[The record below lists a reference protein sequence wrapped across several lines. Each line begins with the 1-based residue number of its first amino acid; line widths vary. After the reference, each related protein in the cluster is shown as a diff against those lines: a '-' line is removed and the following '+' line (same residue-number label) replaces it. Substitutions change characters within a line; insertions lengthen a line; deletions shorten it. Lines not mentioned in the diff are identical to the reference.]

1 MVSKNCALLLERA
14 GAQQLAQV
22 HAVGAAERMGDADEA
37 AEHAV
42 AVGIAREDRD
52 AAAAELMQRAAF
64 PVGAALRIEMRRDQ
78 PIIGRDIGLV
88 VGRAEEAV
96 ERFP

>member
-1 MVSKNCALLLERA
+1 V
-14 GAQQLAQV
+14 QV
-22 HAVGAAERMGDADEA
+22 HAVGAAERVRDADEA

-64 PVGAALRIEMRRDQ
+64 PVGTASRIEVRRDQ
-78 PIIGRDIGLV
+78 PLIGRDIGLV
-88 VGRAEEAV
+88 VSRTEEAV
-96 ERFP
+96 KFLP